1 MSNQIVFAR
10 FGMGPDP
17 RVSEVLMS
25 EIIANKTEAKI
36 LPLPGII
43 ISVFKSELT
52 PTQIRD
58 RFKNDSELSEVP
70 FMVTTL
76 EDFDVNL
83 PEKVRKSVFGLGE
96 TPSPTSTSSHL
107 TMDDLLELIS
117 VKGLSGLTIEEKS
130 RLDELRSEF

>member
-1 MSNQIVFAR
+1 MSNKIVFSR

-25 EIIANKTEAKI
+25 EIIKNKSEAKI

-43 ISVFKSELT
+43 ISVFESELT

-58 RFKNDSELSEVP
+58 RFKNDRELSEVP

-76 EDFDVNL
+76 EDFDINL
-83 PEKVRKSVFGLGE
+83 PEKIRKSVFGIGE
-96 TPSPTSTSSHL
+96 TSSPSSSASHL

>member
-1 MSNQIVFAR
+1 MSNKIVFSR
-10 FGMGPDP
+10 FGLGPDP

-25 EIIANKTEAKI
+25 EIIKNKVESKI

-43 ISVFKSELT
+43 ISVFESDLT
-52 PTQIRD
+52 PKEIRQ
-58 RFKNDSELSEVP
+58 RFANDPELNEVP

-83 PEKVRKSVFGLGE
+83 PEKVRTSVFGLGQSSK
-96 TPSPTSTSSHL
+96 TPSAAQL

-117 VKGLSGLTIEEKS
+117 VKGLSGLNESEKA

>member
-1 MSNQIVFAR
+1 MSNKIVFAR

-25 EIIANKTEAKI
+25 EIIANKSEAKI

-43 ISVFKSELT
+43 ISVFKSELS
-52 PTQIRD
+52 PTQIRE
-58 RFKNDSELSEVP
+58 RFSNDPELNEVP

-83 PEKVRKSVFGLGE
+83 PEKVRASVFGFGRVE
-96 TPSPTSTSSHL
+96 EKPSRSNL

-117 VKGLSGLTIEEKS
+117 VKGLSGLSQAEKA

>member
-1 MSNQIVFAR
+1 MSNKIVFSR

-25 EIIANKTEAKI
+25 EIIKNKSEAKI

-43 ISVFKSELT
+43 ISVFE
-52 PTQIRD
+52 
-58 RFKNDSELSEVP
+58 SELSPKEIRQRFANDPELNEVP

-83 PEKVRKSVFGLGE
+83 PEKVRTSVFGLGQSQK
-96 TPSPTSTSSHL
+96 TTVSSQL

-117 VKGLSGLTIEEKS
+117 IKGLSGLSESEKA

>member
-1 MSNQIVFAR
+1 MSNQIVFSR

-17 RVSEVLMS
+17 KVSEVLMS
-25 EIIANKTEAKI
+25 EIIANKNEAKV

-83 PEKVRKSVFGLGE
+83 PEKVRQSVFGLGE
-96 TPSPTSTSSHL
+96 TSSQTNFTVDL

-117 VKGLSGLTIEEKS
+117 V
-130 RLDELRSEF
+130 

>member
-25 EIIANKTEAKI
+25 EIILNKTEAKI

-58 RFKNDSELSEVP
+58 RFKNDSELNEVP

-76 EDFDVNL
+76 EDFDINL
-83 PEKVRKSVFGLGE
+83 PEKIRNSVFGLG
-96 TPSPTSTSSHL
+96 STSTPTPTASHL

-117 VKGLSGLTIEEKS
+117 IKGLSGLTVEEKS

>member
-17 RVSEVLMS
+17 KVSEVLMT

-58 RFKNDSELSEVP
+58 RFKNDPELNEVP

-83 PEKVRKSVFGLGE
+83 PEKVRQSVFGLGA
-96 TPSPTSTSSHL
+96 TSSQTDPTADL

-117 VKGLSGLTIEEKS
+117 VKGLSGLSPQEKA
-130 RLDELRSEF
+130 RLDVLRSEF

>member
-1 MSNQIVFAR
+1 MSNKIVFSR

-25 EIIANKTEAKI
+25 EIIKNKNEAKI

-43 ISVFKSELT
+43 ISVFE
-52 PTQIRD
+52 
-58 RFKNDSELSEVP
+58 SELSPKEIRQRFANDPELNDVP

-83 PEKVRKSVFGLGE
+83 PEKVRQSVFGLGQ
-96 TPSPTSTSSHL
+96 TSSTNSASNL

-117 VKGLSGLTIEEKS
+117 VKGLSGLTPQEKS

>member
-1 MSNQIVFAR
+1 MSNKIVFSR

-25 EIIANKTEAKI
+25 EIIKNKSEAKI

-43 ISVFKSELT
+43 ISVFE
-52 PTQIRD
+52 
-58 RFKNDSELSEVP
+58 SELSPKEIRQRFANDPELNEVP

-83 PEKVRKSVFGLGE
+83 PEKVRTSVFGLGQSQK
-96 TPSPTSTSSHL
+96 TTMSSQL

-117 VKGLSGLTIEEKS
+117 IKGLSGLSESEKA

>member
-1 MSNQIVFAR
+1 MQNQIVFAR

-25 EIIANKTEAKI
+25 EIILNKTDAKV

-76 EDFDVNL
+76 ENFDINL
-83 PEKVRKSVFGLGE
+83 PEKIRKSVFGIDE
-96 TPSPTSTSSHL
+96 TSSSTSSTSHL

-117 VKGLSGLTIEEKS
+117 VKGLSGLTVDEKS
-130 RLDELRSEF
+130 RLDVLRSEF

>member
-17 RVSEVLMS
+17 KVSEVLMT
-25 EIIANKTEAKI
+25 EIIANKNEAKV

-43 ISVFKSELT
+43 ISVFKSELS

-58 RFKNDSELSEVP
+58 RFKNDPELKEVP

-83 PEKVRKSVFGLGE
+83 PEKVRQSVFGLGA
-96 TPSPTSTSSHL
+96 TSSQTDPTADL

-117 VKGLSGLTIEEKS
+117 VKGLSGLSPQEKA
-130 RLDELRSEF
+130 RLDVLRSEF

>member
-1 MSNQIVFAR
+1 
-10 FGMGPDP
+10 MGPDP

-25 EIIANKTEAKI
+25 EIIANKSEAKI

-43 ISVFKSELT
+43 ISVFKSELS
-52 PTQIRD
+52 PTQIRE
-58 RFKNDSELSEVP
+58 RFSNDPELNEVP

-83 PEKVRKSVFGLGE
+83 PEKVRNSVFGLGE
-96 TPSPTSTSSHL
+96 TSSPSSSASHL

-117 VKGLSGLTIEEKS
+117 VKGLSGLNPQEKA

>member
-1 MSNQIVFAR
+1 MSKKIVFSR

-25 EIIANKTEAKI
+25 EIIKNKNEAKI

-43 ISVFKSELT
+43 ISVFESELT

-76 EDFDVNL
+76 EDFDINL
-83 PEKVRKSVFGLGE
+83 PEKIRKSVFGIGE
-96 TPSPTSTSSHL
+96 TSSPSSSASHL

-117 VKGLSGLTIEEKS
+117 VKGLSGLTPQEKS

>member
-1 MSNQIVFAR
+1 MSKKIVFSR

-25 EIIANKTEAKI
+25 EIIKNKNEAKI

-43 ISVFKSELT
+43 ISVFESELT

-76 EDFDVNL
+76 ENFDVNL
-83 PEKVRKSVFGLGE
+83 PEKVRKSVFGIGE
-96 TPSPTSTSSHL
+96 TSSPTSFTVDL

-117 VKGLSGLTIEEKS
+117 VKGLDGLTQSERA

>member
-1 MSNQIVFAR
+1 
-10 FGMGPDP
+10 MGPDP

-25 EIIANKTEAKI
+25 EIILNKTEAKI

-58 RFKNDSELSEVP
+58 RFKNDSVLNEVP

-76 EDFDVNL
+76 EDFDINL
-83 PEKVRKSVFGLGE
+83 PEKIRNSVFGLGE
-96 TPSPTSTSSHL
+96 TSTPTPTASHL

-117 VKGLSGLTIEEKS
+117 IKGLSGLTVEEKS

>member
-1 MSNQIVFAR
+1 MSKKIVFSR

-25 EIIANKTEAKI
+25 EIIKNKNEAKI

-43 ISVFKSELT
+43 ISVFESELT

-76 EDFDVNL
+76 EDFDINL
-83 PEKVRKSVFGLGE
+83 PEKIRKSVFGIGE
-96 TPSPTSTSSHL
+96 TSSPLSSASHL

-117 VKGLSGLTIEEKS
+117 VKGLSGLTPQEKS

>member
-25 EIIANKTEAKI
+25 EIIANKNEAKI

-58 RFKNDSELSEVP
+58 RFKNDSVLNEVP

-76 EDFDVNL
+76 EDFDINL
-83 PEKVRKSVFGLGE
+83 PEKIRNSVFGLGE
-96 TPSPTSTSSHL
+96 TSSPTPTASHL

-117 VKGLSGLTIEEKS
+117 IKGLSGLTVEEKS

>member
-1 MSNQIVFAR
+1 MSKKIVFSR

-25 EIIANKTEAKI
+25 EIIKNKSEAKI

-43 ISVFKSELT
+43 ISVFESELT

-58 RFKNDSELSEVP
+58 RFKNDRELSEVP

-76 EDFDVNL
+76 EDFDINL
-83 PEKVRKSVFGLGE
+83 PEKIRKSVFGIGE
-96 TPSPTSTSSHL
+96 TSSPSSSASHL

>member
-1 MSNQIVFAR
+1 MSNKIVFSR

-17 RVSEVLMS
+17 KVSEVLMS
-25 EIIANKTEAKI
+25 EIIKNKSEAKI

-43 ISVFKSELT
+43 ISVFESELT

-76 EDFDVNL
+76 EDFDINL
-83 PEKVRKSVFGLGE
+83 PEKIRKSVFGIGE
-96 TPSPTSTSSHL
+96 TSSPSSSASHL

-117 VKGLSGLTIEEKS
+117 VKGLNGLTPQEKS

>member
-1 MSNQIVFAR
+1 MSKKIVFSR

-25 EIIANKTEAKI
+25 EIIKNKSEAKI

-43 ISVFKSELT
+43 ISVFESELT

-76 EDFDVNL
+76 EDFDINL
-83 PEKVRKSVFGLGE
+83 PEKIRKSVFGIGE
-96 TPSPTSTSSHL
+96 TSSTNSASHL

-117 VKGLSGLTIEEKS
+117 VKGLSGLTPQEKS

>member
-1 MSNQIVFAR
+1 
-10 FGMGPDP
+10 MGPDP
-17 RVSEVLMS
+17 KVSEVLMS
-25 EIIANKTEAKI
+25 EIIKNKNEAKI

-43 ISVFKSELT
+43 ISVFESDLT

-83 PEKVRKSVFGLGE
+83 PEKVRKSVFGIGE
-96 TPSPTSTSSHL
+96 TSSPTSFTVDL

-117 VKGLSGLTIEEKS
+117 VKGLDGLTQSERA

>member
-25 EIIANKTEAKI
+25 EIIKNKNEAKI

-43 ISVFKSELT
+43 ISVFESELT

-83 PEKVRKSVFGLGE
+83 PEKVRKSVFGIGE
-96 TPSPTSTSSHL
+96 TSSPSNSASHL

-117 VKGLSGLTIEEKS
+117 VKGLSGLTPQEKS

>member
-58 RFKNDSELSEVP
+58 RFKNDSELNEVP
-70 FMVTTL
+70 FMVSNGIL
-76 EDFDVNL
+76 SGD
-83 PEKVRKSVFGLGE
+83 SVFFIGR
-96 TPSPTSTSSHL
+96 
-107 TMDDLLELIS
+107 
-117 VKGLSGLTIEEKS
+117 KGKKKQILKVTL
-130 RLDELRSEF
+130 

>member
-83 PEKVRKSVFGLGE
+83 PEQVRKSVFGLGE
-96 TPSPTSTSSHL
+96 TSSQTNFTVDL

-117 VKGLSGLTIEEKS
+117 VKGLSGLTPQEKA

>member
-1 MSNQIVFAR
+1 
-10 FGMGPDP
+10 MGPDP

-25 EIIANKTEAKI
+25 EIILNKTEAKI

-43 ISVFKSELT
+43 ISVFKSELS

-58 RFKNDSELSEVP
+58 RFKNDSELNEVP

-76 EDFDVNL
+76 EDFDINL
-83 PEKVRKSVFGLGE
+83 PEKIRNSVFGLGE
-96 TPSPTSTSSHL
+96 TSTPTPTASHL

-117 VKGLSGLTIEEKS
+117 IKGLSGLTVEEKS

>member
-1 MSNQIVFAR
+1 MSNKIVFSR

-17 RVSEVLMS
+17 KVSEVLMS
-25 EIIANKTEAKI
+25 EIIKNKNEAKI

-43 ISVFKSELT
+43 ISVFKSELP

-76 EDFDVNL
+76 ENFDVNL
-83 PEKVRKSVFGLGE
+83 PEKVRKTVFGIGE
-96 TPSPTSTSSHL
+96 TSSPTSFTVDL

-117 VKGLSGLTIEEKS
+117 VKGLDGLTQSERA

>member
-1 MSNQIVFAR
+1 MIEAR
-10 FGMGPDP
+10 F
-17 RVSEVLMS
+17 
-25 EIIANKTEAKI
+25 
-36 LPLPGII
+36 
-43 ISVFKSELT
+43 ELT

-58 RFKNDSELSEVP
+58 RFKNDSELNEVP

-96 TPSPTSTSSHL
+96 TSSQTNFTVDL

-117 VKGLSGLTIEEKS
+117 VKGLSGLTSQEKA

>member
-1 MSNQIVFAR
+1 MSNKIVFAR

-52 PTQIRD
+52 PTQIRE
-58 RFKNDSELSEVP
+58 RFSNDPELNEVP

-83 PEKVRKSVFGLGE
+83 PEKVRQSVFGFGQSS
-96 TPSPTSTSSHL
+96 TQPSSAQL

-117 VKGLSGLTIEEKS
+117 VKGLSGLSQSEKA

>member
-25 EIIANKTEAKI
+25 EIILNKTEAKI

-58 RFKNDSELSEVP
+58 RFKNDSELNEVP

-76 EDFDVNL
+76 EDFDINL
-83 PEKVRKSVFGLGE
+83 PEKIRNSVFGLGE
-96 TPSPTSTSSHL
+96 TSTPTPTASHL

-117 VKGLSGLTIEEKS
+117 IKGLSGLTVEEKS

>member
-25 EIIANKTEAKI
+25 EIILNKTDAKI

-83 PEKVRKSVFGLGE
+83 PEKIRKSVFGLGE
-96 TPSPTSTSSHL
+96 TSSPTTASHL

-117 VKGLSGLTIEEKS
+117 VKGLSGLTPQEKS

>member
-1 MSNQIVFAR
+1 MSNKIVFAR

-17 RVSEVLMS
+17 KVSEVLMTD
-25 EIIANKTEAKI
+25 IIANKSEAKI

-43 ISVFKSELT
+43 ISVFKSELS

-58 RFKNDSELSEVP
+58 RFKNDSELKEVP

-83 PEKVRKSVFGLGE
+83 PEKVRQSVFGLGA
-96 TPSPTSTSSHL
+96 TSSQTDPTADL

-117 VKGLSGLTIEEKS
+117 VKGLSGLTSQEKA

>member
-1 MSNQIVFAR
+1 MSNKIVFSR

-25 EIIANKTEAKI
+25 EIIKNKSEAKI

-43 ISVFKSELT
+43 ISVFESELT

-76 EDFDVNL
+76 EDFDINL
-83 PEKVRKSVFGLGE
+83 PEKIRKSVFGIGE
-96 TPSPTSTSSHL
+96 TSSPSSSASHL

-117 VKGLSGLTIEEKS
+117 VKGLNGLTPQEKS

>member
-25 EIIANKTEAKI
+25 EIISNKTEAKI

-83 PEKVRKSVFGLGE
+83 PEKIRKSVFGLGE
-96 TPSPTSTSSHL
+96 TSSPTTASHL

-117 VKGLSGLTIEEKS
+117 VKGLSGLTPQEKS

>member
-1 MSNQIVFAR
+1 MSKKIVFSR

-25 EIIANKTEAKI
+25 EIIKNKSEAKI

-43 ISVFKSELT
+43 ISVFESDLT

-76 EDFDVNL
+76 EDFDINL
-83 PEKVRKSVFGLGE
+83 PEKIRKSVFGIGE
-96 TPSPTSTSSHL
+96 TSSPTSSTSHL

-117 VKGLSGLTIEEKS
+117 VKGLSGLTVDEKT
-130 RLDELRSEF
+130 RLDVLRSEF

>member
-1 MSNQIVFAR
+1 MSNKIVFSR

-25 EIIANKTEAKI
+25 EIIANRSEAKI

-43 ISVFKSELT
+43 ISVFE
-52 PTQIRD
+52 
-58 RFKNDSELSEVP
+58 SELSPKEIRQRFANDPELNEVP

-83 PEKVRKSVFGLGE
+83 PEKVRTSVFGLGQSQK
-96 TPSPTSTSSHL
+96 TTVSSQL

-117 VKGLSGLTIEEKS
+117 IKGLSGLSESEKA

>member
-1 MSNQIVFAR
+1 
-10 FGMGPDP
+10 MGPDP

-25 EIIANKTEAKI
+25 EIILNKTDAKI

-43 ISVFKSELT
+43 ISVFKSELS

-76 EDFDVNL
+76 ENFDINL
-83 PEKVRKSVFGLGE
+83 PEKIRKSVFGIGE
-96 TPSPTSTSSHL
+96 TSSPTGSTSHL

-117 VKGLSGLTIEEKS
+117 VKGLSGLTVDEKS
-130 RLDELRSEF
+130 RLDVLRSEF

>member
-1 MSNQIVFAR
+1 MQNQIVFAR
-10 FGMGPDP
+10 FGMAPDP

-25 EIIANKTEAKI
+25 EIITNKMEAKI

-52 PTQIRD
+52 PTQIRE
-58 RFKNDSELSEVP
+58 RFKSDSELNEVP

-76 EDFDVNL
+76 ENFDINL
-83 PEKVRKSVFGLGE
+83 PEKIRKSIFGLGVGE
-96 TPSPTSTSSHL
+96 TSSQPEVHL

-117 VKGLSGLTIEEKS
+117 IKGLAGLSQQEKT
-130 RLDELRSEF
+130 RLEELRKEF